1 MMGSARAGSPG
12 RHAIVLGGS
21 IGGCLAAEVLS
32 SAFERVTLIE
42 KGDFDDDLK
51 ERRGVPQEKH
61 VHLLLLRGK
70 QVMEEIFPGLL
81 SELVQAGAEIADQG
95 HDVKCF
101 HYGHWKNRFQTGVSA
116 HYCSRGLLD
125 NLVRRRVRA
134 NPRIT
139 VLSNTRVLGL
149 QFHREGAPC
158 IRGVV
163 LDESAPERELAA
175 DLVVDVGGRGSR
187 TAEWLAKEGLGEVKK
202 TLGETKLGYASRVY
216 RRRPEFADR
225 WKVLLVLPKPPQN
238 RAMGVIS
245 PIEGDRWLV
254 TTGGWFGEFPKP
266 DPEEFVRFL
275 GTLPVPDIQEIIRDA
290 EPLSDVAGFGIPG
303 SQRRHYEDVP
313 VWPQGLVV
321 MGDALC
327 SMNPLYS
334 QGMTLCALEAD
345 VLRRQLP
352 RWKQGSIGAQ
362 AIQQL
367 LVQVI
372 EPAWNMAVSEDMR
385 FPETQGHRSL
395 GLRFH
400 HWYGSGL
407 CELAATHRLTLQ
419 TQVGVT
425 NLVVP
430 PSQLFRPEIAARVLL
445 NKLRPR
451 FGKTV
456 SPPHA

>member
-1 MMGSARAGSPG
+1 MPMTGNAQD

-32 SAFERVTLIE
+32 SVFGRVTLIE
-42 KGDFDDDLK
+42 KGDFEDDLK
-51 ERRGVPQEKH
+51 DRRSVPQEKH

-81 SELVQAGAEIADQG
+81 QELEQAGADVADQG

-101 HYGHWKNRFQTGVSA
+101 HYGNWKNRFRTGVSA

-125 NLVRRRVRA
+125 NLVRRRIRA

-139 VLSNTRVLGL
+139 VLSKTRVLGL
-149 QFHREGAPC
+149 QFHEGGAPC
-158 IRGVV
+158 VRGVV
-163 LDESAPERELAA
+163 LEEPARELAA
-175 DLVVDVGGRGSR
+175 DLVVDVSGRGSR
-187 TAEWLAKEGLGEVKK
+187 TAEWLAKEGLGEVRK
-202 TLGETKLGYASRVY
+202 TLVETKLGYASRVY

-225 WKVLLVLPKPPQN
+225 WKVLLVLPKPPHN

-254 TTGGWFGEFPKP
+254 TTGGWFGEFPKADP
-266 DPEEFVRFL
+266 DEFLRFL

-303 SQRRHYEDVP
+303 SFRRHYEDVP
-313 VWPQGLVV
+313 VWPQGLLV

-352 RWKQGSIGAQ
+352 VWLRGGLGLQV
-362 AIQQL
+362 IQRQL
-367 LVQVI
+367 VDVI

-385 FPETQGHRSL
+385 FPETQGRRSL
-395 GLRFH
+395 SLKFH

-407 CELAATHRLTLQ
+407 CELAASHRLTLQ

-430 PSQLFRPEIAARVLL
+430 PSQLFRPEIAARVVL

-451 FGKTV
+451 FGKTG
-456 SPPHA
+456 SPSHA

>member
-1 MMGSARAGSPG
+1 MMGSARDGARN

-32 SAFERVTLIE
+32 SEFERVTLIE
-42 KGDFDDDLK
+42 QGDFDDDLND
-51 ERRGVPQEKH
+51 RRSVPQEKH

-81 SELVQAGAEIADQG
+81 AELVQAGAEIADQG

-116 HYCSRGLLD
+116 HYCSRRLLD
-125 NLVRRRVRA
+125 NIVRRRIRA

-139 VLSNTRVLGL
+139 IHSKTRVLGL
-149 QFHREGAPC
+149 QFHREGAP
-158 IRGVV
+158 RVHGVV
-163 LDESAPERELAA
+163 LDESAPVRELAA
-175 DLVVDVGGRGSR
+175 DLVIDVSGRGSR
-187 TAEWLAKEGLGEVKK
+187 TAEWLAKEGLGEVKR
-202 TLGETKLGYASRVY
+202 TLVETKLGYASRVY

-225 WKVLLVLPKPPQN
+225 WKVLLVLPKPPHS

-254 TTGGWFGEFPKP
+254 TTGGWFGEFPKA

-275 GTLPVPDIQEIIRDA
+275 GTLPVPDIQEIIRGA

-303 SQRRHYEDVP
+303 SLRRHYEDAL
-313 VWPQGLVV
+313 VWPDGLVV

-352 RWKQGSIGAQ
+352 IWKQGGGGTREIQ
-362 AIQQL
+362 AL
-367 LVQVI
+367 MVKVV

-407 CELAATHRLTLQ
+407 CELAASHRLTLQ

-430 PSQLFRPEIAARVLL
+430 PSQLFRPEIAARVVL

-456 SPPHA
+456 SHPHA

>member
-1 MMGSARAGSPG
+1 M
-12 RHAIVLGGS
+12 LGGS

-32 SAFERVTLIE
+32 SEFDRVTLIE
-42 KGDFDDDLK
+42 KGDFSDDVSD
-51 ERRGVPQEKH
+51 RRGVPQEKH

-81 SELVQAGAEIADQG
+81 KEMEQAGADIADQG

-101 HYGHWKNRFQTGVSA
+101 HYGQWKNRFRTGVSA
-116 HYCSRGLLD
+116 HYCSRSLLD
-125 NLVRRRVRA
+125 NIVRRRIRA

-139 VLSNTRVLGL
+139 VLSKTRAMGL
-149 QFHREGAPC
+149 LFHAEGAPC
-158 IRGVV
+158 VRGVL
-163 LDESAPERELAA
+163 LDESVPDRELAA
-175 DLVVDVGGRGSR
+175 DLVVDVSGRGSR
-187 TAEWLAKEGLGEVKK
+187 MAEWLAKEGLGEVKK
-202 TLGETKLGYASRVY
+202 TLVETKLGYASRVY

-225 WKVLLVLPKPPQN
+225 WKVLLVLPKPPLN

-266 DPEEFVRFL
+266 EPEEFLRFL

-303 SQRRHYEDVP
+303 SLRRHYEDVP
-313 VWPQGLVV
+313 VWPNGLLV

-334 QGMTLCALEAD
+334 QGMTLCSLEAD
-345 VLRRQLP
+345 VLRKQIPL
-352 RWKQGSIGAQ
+352 WKRGGVGTNT
-362 AIQQL
+362 IQSL
-367 LVQVI
+367 LVNVI

-407 CELAATHRLTLQ
+407 CELAASHRLTLQ

-430 PSQLFRPEIAARVLL
+430 PSQLFRPEIAARVVF

-451 FGKTV
+451 FGRTV
-456 SPPHA
+456 SHPHA

>member
-1 MMGSARAGSPG
+1 MSDNANDRSKG
-12 RHAIVLGGS
+12 RHAVVLGGS

-32 SAFERVTLIE
+32 SEFDRVTLIE
-42 KGDFDDDLK
+42 KGDFSDDVSD
-51 ERRGVPQEKH
+51 RRGVPQEKH

-81 SELVQAGAEIADQG
+81 KEMEQAGADIADQG

-101 HYGHWKNRFQTGVSA
+101 HYGQWKNRFRTGVSA
-116 HYCSRGLLD
+116 HYCSRSLLD
-125 NLVRRRVRA
+125 NIVRRRIRA

-139 VLSNTRVLGL
+139 VLSKTRAMGL
-149 QFHREGAPC
+149 LFHAEGAPC
-158 IRGVV
+158 VRGVL
-163 LDESAPERELAA
+163 LDESVPDRELAA
-175 DLVVDVGGRGSR
+175 DLVVDVSGRGSR
-187 TAEWLAKEGLGEVKK
+187 MAEWLAKEGLGEVKK
-202 TLGETKLGYASRVY
+202 TLVETKLGYASRVY

-225 WKVLLVLPKPPQN
+225 WKVLLVLPKPPLN

-266 DPEEFVRFL
+266 EPEEFLRFL

-303 SQRRHYEDVP
+303 SLRRHYEDVP
-313 VWPQGLVV
+313 VWPNGLLV

-334 QGMTLCALEAD
+334 QGMTLCSLEAD
-345 VLRRQLP
+345 VLRKQIPL
-352 RWKQGSIGAQ
+352 WKRGGVGTNT
-362 AIQQL
+362 IQSL
-367 LVQVI
+367 LVNVI

-407 CELAATHRLTLQ
+407 CELAASHRLTLQ

-430 PSQLFRPEIAARVLL
+430 PSQLFRPEIAARVVF

-451 FGKTV
+451 FGRTV
-456 SPPHA
+456 SHPHA

>member
-1 MMGSARAGSPG
+1 MTDNVSDRSKG
-12 RHAIVLGGS
+12 RHAVVLGGS

-32 SAFERVTLIE
+32 SEFERVTLIE
-42 KGDFDDDLK
+42 KGDFDDDVND
-51 ERRGVPQEKH
+51 RRGVPQEKH

-81 SELVQAGAEIADQG
+81 AELVQAGADIADQG

-101 HYGHWKNRFQTGVSA
+101 HYGQWKNRFQTGVNA
-116 HYCSRGLLD
+116 HYCSRQLLD
-125 NLVRRRVRA
+125 NVVRRRIRA

-139 VLSNTRVLGL
+139 VHSKTRVLGL
-149 QFHREGAPC
+149 LFHPGGAPC
-158 IRGVV
+158 VRGVL
-163 LDESAPERELAA
+163 LDEAAPVRELAA
-175 DLVVDVGGRGSR
+175 DLVIDVSGRGSR

-202 TLGETKLGYASRVY
+202 TLVETKLGYASRVY

-225 WKVLLVLPKPPQN
+225 WKVLLVLPKPPFN

-245 PIEGDRWLV
+245 PIEGNRWLV

-266 DPEEFVRFL
+266 EPEEFLRFL
-275 GTLPVPDIQEIIRDA
+275 GTLPVPDIQEIIREA

-303 SQRRHYEDVP
+303 SMRRHYEDVP
-313 VWPQGLVV
+313 VWPNGLLV

-352 RWKQGSIGAQ
+352 LWKQGGVGTN
-362 AIQQL
+362 AIQAL
-367 LVQVI
+367 LVKVI

-407 CELAATHRLTLQ
+407 CELAASHRLTLQ

-430 PSQLFRPEIAARVLL
+430 PSQLFRPEIAARVVL

-456 SPPHA
+456 SNPHA

>member
-1 MMGSARAGSPG
+1 MRDNSLDRSKG

-32 SAFERVTLIE
+32 SEFERVTLIE
-42 KGDFDDDLK
+42 KGDFEDDLGD
-51 ERRGVPQEKH
+51 RRGVPQEKH

-81 SELVQAGAEIADQG
+81 AELVQAGADIADQG

-101 HYGHWKNRFQTGVSA
+101 HYGQWKNRFRTGVSA

-125 NLVRRRVRA
+125 NIVRRRIRA

-139 VLSNTRVLGL
+139 VHSKTRAMGL
-149 QFHREGAPC
+149 LFHREGSP
-158 IRGVV
+158 RVNGVV
-163 LDESAPERELAA
+163 LDESAPVRELTA
-175 DLVVDVGGRGSR
+175 DLVIDVNGRGSR
-187 TAEWLAKEGLGEVKK
+187 AAEWLAKEGLGEVKK
-202 TLGETKLGYASRVY
+202 TLVETKLGYASRIY

-225 WKVLLVLPKPPQN
+225 WKVLLVLPKPPHG

-245 PIEGDRWLV
+245 PIEGNRWLV

-266 DPEEFVRFL
+266 DPEEFLRFL
-275 GTLPVPDIQEIIRDA
+275 GTLPVPDIQEIIREA
-290 EPLSDVAGFGIPG
+290 EPLSDVAGFAIPG
-303 SQRRHYEDVP
+303 SLRRHYEDMP
-313 VWPQGLVV
+313 VWPEGLVV

-334 QGMTLCALEAD
+334 QGMTLCSLEAD

-352 RWKQGSIGAQ
+352 LWKQGGASTR
-362 AIQQL
+362 AIQAL
-367 LVQVI
+367 MAKVV

-407 CELAATHRLTLQ
+407 CELAASHRLTLQ

-430 PSQLFRPEIAARVLL
+430 PSQLFRPEIAARVVF
-445 NKLRPR
+445 NKLLPR

-456 SPPHA
+456 NDSHA